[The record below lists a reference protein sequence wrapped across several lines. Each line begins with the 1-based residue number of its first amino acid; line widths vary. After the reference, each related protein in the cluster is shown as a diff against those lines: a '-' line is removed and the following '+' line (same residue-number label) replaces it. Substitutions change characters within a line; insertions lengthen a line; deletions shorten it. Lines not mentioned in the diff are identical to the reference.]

1 MLENA
6 IRIAVDSIFLPP
18 DPLFS
23 KRKQYICDNAFS
35 QNQFELIFD
44 ELTVKNDLD
53 RIFMTIGKEGIYKE

>member
-18 DPLFS
+18 DPLVS
-23 KRKQYICDNAFS
+23 KRKQYTCENAFS

-53 RIFMTIGKEGIYKE
+53 RIFMTIGKEGSYTI

>member
-6 IRIAVDSIFLPP
+6 IRLAVDPIFLPS
-18 DPLFS
+18 DSSAS
-23 KRKQYICDNAFS
+23 KRKPYICDNALT

-53 RIFMTIGKEGIYKE
+53 RIFMTIDKEGI